1 MEVTVENITHH
12 FNDKAVLSNIS
23 YSFNENRITAILG
36 KSGSGKTT
44 LLQILNG
51 MIKPD
56 AGTIT
61 ISNQSLDY
69 NALPEVRTKM
79 GYVIQQAGLFPHL
92 SVKENISILGK
103 VSKQPDEY
111 ISARLNQLICLVQLP
126 LSYLEKYP
134 HELSGGE
141 QQRVGL
147 CRAMFLDPPVL
158 LMDEPFAS
166 LDFETKQ
173 GIYQHLLNIQKA
185 GPRTIILVTHDW
197 DEAVKLS
204 DHFIWLEGG
213 KIKAHG
219 DRAGLLIAKASYF
232 EQA

>member
-1 MEVTVENITHH
+1 MKVAVHDIMHRFKE
-12 FNDKAVLSNIS
+12 KAVLSNIS
-23 YSFNENRITAILG
+23 YSFNENKITVILG

-56 AGTIT
+56 AGTVIV
-61 ISNQSLDY
+61 SNVRLNYD
-69 NALPEVRTKM
+69 ALSALRTKI

-92 SVKENISILGK
+92 SVRDNISILGR
-103 VSKQPDEY
+103 VSKQGDED
-111 ISARLNQLICLVQLP
+111 ITTRINQLMNLVQLP
-126 LSYLEKYP
+126 ISHLAKYP

-147 CRAMFLDPPVL
+147 CRAMFLDPPAL

-166 LDFETKQ
+166 LDYETKQ
-173 GIYQHLLNIQKA
+173 DIYQSLLDIQKA
-185 GPRTIILVTHDW
+185 GPRTIIVVTHDW

-204 DHFIWLEGG
+204 DHFIWLEDG
-213 KIKAHG
+213 KVKSHG
-219 DRAGLLIAKASYF
+219 DRTELLIAKALYF
-232 EQA
+232 KQT

>member
-1 MEVTVENITHH
+1 MEVAVQDITHSFH
-12 FNDKAVLSNIS
+12 NKAVLTDIS
-23 YSFNENRITAILG
+23 YSFHANKITAILG

-56 AGTIT
+56 VGTVT
-61 ISNQSLDY
+61 ISNIPLNYD
-69 NALPEVRTKM
+69 ALPTVRTKI

-92 SVKENISILGK
+92 SVKDNIGILGK
-103 VSKQPDEY
+103 VAKQPDEY
-111 ISARLNQLICLVQLP
+111 IRARVDQLMNLVQLP

-147 CRAMFLDPPVL
+147 CRAMFLDPPIL

-166 LDFETKQ
+166 LDYETKQ
-173 GIYQHLLNIQKA
+173 GIYQHLLDIQKA

-204 DHFIWLEGG
+204 DNFIWLEHG
-213 KIKAHG
+213 KIKVDG
-219 DRAGLLIAKASYF
+219 DRTDLLMAKALYF

>member
-1 MEVTVENITHH
+1 MEAAVHNIVHS
-12 FNDKAVLSNIS
+12 FNGHVVLSGIS
-23 YSFNENRITAILG
+23 YSFTENKVTAILG

-51 MIKPD
+51 MVKPD
-56 AGTIT
+56 KGTVT
-61 ISNQSLDY
+61 FSNLPLNYD
-69 NALPEVRTKM
+69 ALPVVRTKM

-92 SVKENISILGK
+92 SIKDNISILGK
-103 VSKQPDEY
+103 IGKQSGEY
-111 ISARLNQLICLVQLP
+111 ISVRVNQLMNLVQLP

-147 CRAMFLDPPVL
+147 CRAMFLDPPIL

-173 GIYQHLLNIQKA
+173 GIYQHLLDIQKTE
-185 GPRTIILVTHDW
+185 PRTIIMVTHDW

-204 DHFIWLEGG
+204 DHFIWLEHEELR
-213 KIKAHG
+213 AQG
-219 DRAGLLIAKASYF
+219 DRTELLIAKALYF

>member
-1 MEVTVENITHH
+1 MEVAVQDISHL
-12 FNDKAVLSNIS
+12 FNAKAVLSDIS
-23 YSFNENRITAILG
+23 YSFRANRVTAILG

-56 AGTIT
+56 SGTVT
-61 ISNQSLDY
+61 VSKLPLNY
-69 NALPEVRTKM
+69 NALPVVRTKM
-79 GYVIQQAGLFPHL
+79 GYVIQQAGLFPHMSIKDNITIL
-92 SVKENISILGK
+92 GRVGKQTDENIS
-103 VSKQPDEY
+103 
-111 ISARLNQLICLVQLP
+111 ARVNQLMNLVQVP

-147 CRAMFLDPPVL
+147 CRAMFLDPPIL

-166 LDFETKQ
+166 LDYETKQ
-173 GIYQHLLNIQKA
+173 GIYQHLLDIQKA

-204 DHFIWLEGG
+204 DHFLWLENG
-213 KIKAHG
+213 KIRAHG
-219 DRAGLLIAKASYF
+219 DRTELRIAKALYF

>member
-1 MEVTVENITHH
+1 MKVTVQDVSHRFKE
-12 FNDKAVLSNIS
+12 KAVLSKIS
-23 YSFNENRITAILG
+23 SSFNENKITVILG

-56 AGTIT
+56 AGTVIV
-61 ISNQSLDY
+61 SNEPLNYD
-69 NALPEVRTKM
+69 ALPALRTEI

-92 SVKENISILGK
+92 SVKDNISILGR
-103 VSKQPDEY
+103 VSKQGDED
-111 ISARLNQLICLVQLP
+111 INTKLNQLMNLVQLP
-126 LSYLEKYP
+126 LSYLAKYP

-147 CRAMFLDPPVL
+147 CRAMFLDPPAL

-166 LDFETKQ
+166 LDYETKQ
-173 GIYQHLLNIQKA
+173 DIYQNLLDIQKA
-185 GPRTIILVTHDW
+185 GPRTIIVVTHDW

-204 DHFIWLEGG
+204 DHFIWLEDG
-213 KIKAHG
+213 KVKSHG
-219 DRAGLLIAKASYF
+219 DRSELLRAKTLYF
-232 EQA
+232 KQA